1 VLYPDLQ
8 FATSIL
14 VMGEHSSQ
22 AAQLLREVPHPLVLS
37 LLHRLQLE
45 NALLRL
51 LHGSDAEQS
60 EIARDGLRTW
70 RQYLDEQVFV
80 VQKFELE
87 PALAKAAAWNAG
99 FAVQPPRWGLL
110 VHPAIA
116 TTVGAT
122 FMSFDPALRKQASAE
137 GLDLLPKQL

>member
-14 VMGEHSSQ
+14 VMGEQSSR
-22 AAQLLREVPHPLVLS
+22 AAQLLREIPHPLVLS

-80 VQKFELE
+80 IQKFELE
-87 PALAKAAAWNAG
+87 PAFAKAATWNAG
-99 FAVQPPRWGLL
+99 FTTQPPRWGLL
-110 VHPAIA
+110 AHPAIA

-137 GLDLLPKQL
+137 GLELLPKRL